1 MAGLDN
7 LLAKS
12 LDEVIRKNLGSKT
25 VQKIEDRLFEKFGI
39 SLTQAMTKFDKL
51 DVVLR
56 EFFGRGADGLETK
69 FFESIF
75 QTKTKNSKDK
85 WYTLYDSRINS
96 IILQAFGDSDKKKI
110 LEYVSGTPK
119 IIYDIL
125 SDCDL
130 PQTSGYRKIN
140 NLIDDGLLLPSG
152 YIVKDNKKINKYVCV
167 FNNLKIN
174 IEKSKITIDVQ
185 LSDVDRQESTILQ
198 TIRI

>member
-39 SLTQAMTKFDKL
+39 SLTQAITKFDKL

-75 QTKTKNSKDK
+75 QTTTKKSKDK
-85 WYTLYDSRINS
+85 WYTLYDSRISS
-96 IILQAFGDSDKKKI
+96 IILQAFGDPDKKKI
-110 LEYVSGTPK
+110 LECVSSTPQ
-119 IIYDIL
+119 IISDIL
-125 SDCDL
+125 SNCDL

-140 NLIDDGLLLPSG
+140 SLINDGLLLQSG
-152 YIVKDNKKINKYVCV
+152 YIAKDNKKINKYVCA

-198 TIRI
+198 TIKI

>member
-1 MAGLDN
+1 MTGLDN

-39 SLTQAMTKFDKL
+39 SLTQAITNFDKL

-75 QTKTKNSKDK
+75 QTKTKKSKDK

-140 NLIDDGLLLPSG
+140 SLIDDGLLLPSG

-185 LSDVDRQESTILQ
+185 LSDVYRQESTVLQ
-198 TIRI
+198 TIKT